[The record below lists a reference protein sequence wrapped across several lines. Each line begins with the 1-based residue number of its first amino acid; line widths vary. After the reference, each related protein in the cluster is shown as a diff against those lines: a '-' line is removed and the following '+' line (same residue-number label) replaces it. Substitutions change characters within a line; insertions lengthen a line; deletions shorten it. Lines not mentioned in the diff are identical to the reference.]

1 MTFYAIKLNPSQELK
16 LAKAGDSLLGPG
28 GPLSL
33 DKQSGRVRQKVQAGQ
48 AIFLRPL
55 LCVLPQ
61 DFSQEEFLS
70 IQKFE
75 IFAPLSMSASTS
87 AAAAPTADPRAP
99 ACFWAR
105 IATRARVLIAPIPFA
120 LDYSLAK
127 DFSLEKVFALAAD
140 LADSFGFAAGAG
152 PADGADGGLLAG
164 QKFLFCPSSFKICR
178 AQATKNE
185 WRLYDEAWKKLKI

>member
-1 MTFYAIKLNPSQELK
+1 MTFNAIKLNPSQELK

-87 AAAAPTADPRAP
+87 AAAAPTADPTAP

-105 IATRARVLIAPIPFA
+105 ISTRARVLIAPIPFA
-120 LDYSLAK
+120 LDFSLAK

-140 LADSFGFAAGAG
+140 LADSFGVAA
-152 PADGADGGLLAG
+152 GADGGLLAG

-178 AQATKNE
+178 AQITKNE